1 MLPLNSVR
9 QAPSTTPTHKLTIL
23 AREEK
28 QSRQKD
34 RRHINYF
41 EAASSGP
48 EQTRHSDSQRGNEE
62 LASNALKTQN
72 QSNKA
77 KKKREIVVTKLNLSR
92 PVFHGRPAS

>member
-1 MLPLNSVR
+1 MLALNSAR

-48 EQTRHSDSQRGNEE
+48 EQTHHSDFQRGNEE
-62 LASNALKTQN
+62 YALNALETH
-72 QSNKA
+72 
-77 KKKREIVVTKLNLSR
+77 R
-92 PVFHGRPAS
+92 

>member
-1 MLPLNSVR
+1 MLPLNSAR
-9 QAPSTTPTHKLTIL
+9 QPPSTTPTHKLTIL

-48 EQTRHSDSQRGNEE
+48 EQTHHSDFQRGNEE
-62 LASNALKTQN
+62 YALNALETH
-72 QSNKA
+72 
-77 KKKREIVVTKLNLSR
+77 R
-92 PVFHGRPAS
+92 

>member
-1 MLPLNSVR
+1 MVTVGQYLLGILPGFCNVTAKLRKTTSKHNSYS
-9 QAPSTTPTHKLTIL
+9 QTQIL

-48 EQTRHSDSQRGNEE
+48 EQTHHSDSQRGKEE
-62 LASNALKTQN
+62 HALKALETH
-72 QSNKA
+72 
-77 KKKREIVVTKLNLSR
+77 R
-92 PVFHGRPAS
+92 

>member
-1 MLPLNSVR
+1 MLPLNSAR
-9 QAPSTTPTHKLTIL
+9 QPPSITPTYKLTIL

-48 EQTRHSDSQRGNEE
+48 EQTRHSDSRRGNEE
-62 LASNALKTQN
+62 YALNALETH
-72 QSNKA
+72 
-77 KKKREIVVTKLNLSR
+77 R
-92 PVFHGRPAS
+92 